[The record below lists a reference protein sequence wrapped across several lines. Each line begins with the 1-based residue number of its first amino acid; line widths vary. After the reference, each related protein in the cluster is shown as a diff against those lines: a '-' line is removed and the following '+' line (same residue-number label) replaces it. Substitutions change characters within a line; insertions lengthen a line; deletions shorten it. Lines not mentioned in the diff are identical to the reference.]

1 LLRVTVSDRTRRR
14 LTRLIAGLGVA
25 SGGVLLARPQQVV
38 DRVAPAFP
46 ASRRWLV
53 QALGLRL
60 LMQHGAVLAVPE
72 RRMVQ
77 ASSAV
82 DLLHA
87 ATMVPFVASPHYG
100 RAARISGALAAGHA
114 AVVAALAPRSPGS

>member
-14 LTRLIAGLGVA
+14 LTRLMAGLGVV
-25 SGGVLLARPQQVV
+25 SGGVLLTRPQQVV

-46 ASRRWLV
+46 ASRRWV
-53 QALGLRL
+53 VRVLGVRL
-60 LMQHGAVLAVPE
+60 LVQHGAVLTVPV
-72 RRMVQ
+72 RPLIR

-87 ATMVPFVASPHYG
+87 ATMVPFIVSPQYG
-100 RAARISGALAAGHA
+100 RAARLSGGLAAAYA
-114 AVVAALAPRSPGS
+114 AAALAVAPSSSGV